1 MKWLARLNSMP
12 LMLRLLGIFLS
23 TCLILVMILVSGIH
37 CIADNNRDNLD
48 GFENLF
54 ADYGKV
60 LSSRIGSPPDYE
72 KAQALANEF
81 MLNISVDGPTENWH
95 SQPYSRKHDMGRLI
109 ELEYDESSIQNA
121 SFAKTRGNYYVRVL
135 VEEKQEKY
143 VFYISKRR
151 DFIDFKIPASALF
164 IFLLM
169 PLVLYIS
176 YRITKRMFA
185 PIKTLQAASLEYAKG
200 NLSHQVEIKRD
211 DELGSLTRVM
221 NDMAR
226 QIDKMLQ
233 AKRQMLLAISHE
245 LRTPLT
251 RLKLATELLDTT
263 SEQSSLRRDIL
274 EMENLINEIL
284 ESERLNSNHKVLNF
298 ESLDLGELIQG
309 VVNELNPNFDQ
320 RVYFDLS
327 PLKPMLLD
335 QARMRLL
342 MRNLIVN
349 ALQHSK
355 TPVEVRLA
363 QQDDEVLIEVLD
375 KGEGILQEHIP
386 HLTQAFYR
394 IDDARQRKTGGFGLG
409 LYLCQ
414 LIVDAHMGALNIES
428 EVSRGTKVSIVLKRY
443 R

>member
-95 SQPYSRKHDMGRLI
+95 SQPYSRKHDMDRLI
-109 ELEYDESSIQNA
+109 ALEYDESSIQNA

-298 ESLDLGELIQG
+298 ESLDLGDLIQG

-335 QARMRLL
+335 LARMRLL

-414 LIVDAHMGALNIES
+414 LIVDAHMGELNIES
-428 EVSRGTKVSIVLKRY
+428 EVSRGTKVSIV
-443 R
+443 